1 MDPSWIQGHYS
12 AEWWLDPGLGK
23 PTPHSTEYFLCI
35 YMARLVPV
43 SDLCIQPACF
53 REGRK
58 KVCHGWQLAGELL
71 ALERL
76 QQGDC
81 AQVSFYIH
89 NLAFIWLTDVLVSA
103 GSSNGTQGSGP
114 AGLQLWARQ
123 YLPALV
129 LQVGPYG
136 SWTAPWRS

>member
-12 AEWWLDPGLGK
+12 AEWWLGPGLGK

-43 SDLCIQPACF
+43 QPACF

-89 NLAFIWLTDVLVSA
+89 SLAFIQLTDVLILLLIST
-103 GSSNGTQGSGP
+103 GSSNDTQGDQV
-114 AGLQLWARQ
+114 QLDFNFGR
-123 YLPALV
+123 
-129 LQVGPYG
+129 G
-136 SWTAPWRS
+136 SICQL

>member
-43 SDLCIQPACF
+43 SDLCIQPTCF

-58 KVCHGWQLAGELL
+58 EVCHGRQLAEELL
-71 ALERL
+71 AREGL
-76 QQGDC
+76 QHGDG
-81 AQVSFYIH
+81 AQVSFHIH
-89 NLAFIWLTDVLVSA
+89 IAD
-103 GSSNGTQGSGP
+103 
-114 AGLQLWARQ
+114 
-123 YLPALV
+123 
-129 LQVGPYG
+129 
-136 SWTAPWRS
+136 